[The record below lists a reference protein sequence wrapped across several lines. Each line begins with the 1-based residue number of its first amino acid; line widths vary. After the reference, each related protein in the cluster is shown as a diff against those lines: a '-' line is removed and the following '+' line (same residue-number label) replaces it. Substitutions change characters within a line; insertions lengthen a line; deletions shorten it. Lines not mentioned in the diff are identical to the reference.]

1 VDSAVLHQVCKH
13 WTLAAVA
20 FVASAGVL
28 HAALPTSPDISG
40 PTSFTGQLLIATP
53 ALHGSS
59 FEHAVILVAQ
69 HNSEGALGIVI
80 NHPLDERPIGN
91 LIQALGGK
99 HDGAKNTVRI
109 FLGGPVS
116 PEIAFVVHGADYRL
130 SDTLDID
137 GRVALTAAPDV
148 LRDMARGK
156 GPDKSLIAFGYAGW
170 GPSQLD
176 SEIGRGDWY
185 SVPEDPALVFDD
197 DRTKVWVDAIARH
210 KP

>member
-1 VDSAVLHQVCKH
+1 M
-13 WTLAAVA
+13 LAAA
-20 FVASAGVL
+20 AIVASAGVL
-28 HAALPTSPDISG
+28 HAALPSSPDISG

-53 ALHGSS
+53 AMQGSS
-59 FEHAVILVAQ
+59 FEHAVVLVAQ
-69 HNSEGALGIVI
+69 HNKDGALGIVI
-80 NHPLDERPIGN
+80 NHPLDQRPIGD
-91 LIQALGGK
+91 LIAALGGK
-99 HDGAKNTVRI
+99 NDGASKSVRV

-116 PEIAFVVHGADYRL
+116 PEIAFAVHGADYHV

-148 LRDMARGK
+148 LRDMALGK

-176 SEIGRGDWY
+176 SEIGHGDWY
-185 SVPEDPALVFDD
+185 SVPEDPELVFDD

>member
-1 VDSAVLHQVCKH
+1 MLPRVCKR
-13 WTLAAVA
+13 WMLAAA
-20 FVASAGVL
+20 AIVASAGIL
-28 HAALPTSPDISG
+28 HAALPPSPDISG

-53 ALHGSS
+53 AMHGSL

-69 HNSEGALGIVI
+69 HNAEGALGIVI
-80 NHPLDERPIGN
+80 NHPFGERPIAD

-99 HDGAKNTVRI
+99 SNDAKDSVRV
-109 FLGGPVS
+109 FVGGPVS
-116 PEIAFVVHGADYRL
+116 PEVAFAVHGADYHV

-148 LRDMARGK
+148 LRDMALGK
-156 GPDKSLIAFGYAGW
+156 GPVKSLIAFGYAGW

-176 SEIGRGDWY
+176 GEISRGDWY

-197 DRTKVWVDAIARH
+197 DRTRVWVDAIARH

>member
-1 VDSAVLHQVCKH
+1 MLYRVCKR
-13 WTLAAVA
+13 WMAAA
-20 FVASAGVL
+20 AAIVASAGVL
-28 HAALPTSPDISG
+28 HAALPTSPDVSG

-53 ALHGSS
+53 ALQGSS

-69 HNSEGALGIVI
+69 HNKEGALGVVI
-80 NHPLDERPIGN
+80 NHPLDQRPIGS
-91 LIQALGGK
+91 LIEALGGK
-99 HDGAKNTVRI
+99 SGDAKDTVRV

-116 PEIAFVVHGADYRL
+116 PEIGFVVHGADYHL

-137 GRVALTAAPDV
+137 GRVALTAAADV
-148 LRDMARGK
+148 LRDIALGK
-156 GPDKSLIAFGYAGW
+156 GPRKSLFAFGYAGW
-170 GPSQLD
+170 GPAQLD

-185 SVPEDPALVFDD
+185 SVPEDPDLVFDD

>member
-1 VDSAVLHQVCKH
+1 VRYRVCRR
-13 WTLAAVA
+13 WTLAAA
-20 FVASAGVL
+20 AIVASAGVL

-40 PTSFTGQLLIATP
+40 PTSFAGQLLIATP
-53 ALHGSS
+53 ALQGSS

-69 HNSEGALGIVI
+69 HNKEGALGIVI
-80 NHPLDERPIGN
+80 NHPLGQRPIGS
-91 LIQALGGK
+91 LIETLGGK
-99 HDGAKNTVRI
+99 SDGAKNPVRV

-116 PEIAFVVHGADYRL
+116 PEIAFVVHGADYHL

-137 GRVALTAAPDV
+137 GRVALTAASDV
-148 LRDMARGK
+148 LRDIALGK

-170 GPSQLD
+170 GSSQLD
-176 SEIGRGDWY
+176 NEIGRGDWY